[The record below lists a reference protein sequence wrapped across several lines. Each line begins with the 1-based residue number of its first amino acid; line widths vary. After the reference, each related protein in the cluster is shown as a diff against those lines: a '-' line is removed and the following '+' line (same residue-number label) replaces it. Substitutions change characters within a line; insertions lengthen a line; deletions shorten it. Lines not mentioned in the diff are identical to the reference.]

1 MKSCWTIVR
10 DNFSSLLWEAIQ
22 CHIAFL
28 DESGSL
34 VLSLYCS
41 IWYCIWAMIAY
52 APFEVFLGFVE
63 FFQILAINE
72 VSANVRAK
80 ILNITLLGLILLHR
94 GQL

>member
-1 MKSCWTIVR
+1 MLPLK
-10 DNFSSLLWEAIQ
+10 
-22 CHIAFL
+22 
-28 DESGSL
+28 
-34 VLSLYCS
+34 
-41 IWYCIWAMIAY
+41 
-52 APFEVFLGFVE
+52 VFLGFVE